1 MGKRVGV
8 QGVML
13 VALVGSNLGSGRGAV
28 RKRSTQV
35 QGSQI

>member
-1 MGKRVGV
+1 MGKRLGV
-8 QGVML
+8 QGTIL
-13 VALVGSNLGSGRGAV
+13 VALVGSNLGKGRGAV